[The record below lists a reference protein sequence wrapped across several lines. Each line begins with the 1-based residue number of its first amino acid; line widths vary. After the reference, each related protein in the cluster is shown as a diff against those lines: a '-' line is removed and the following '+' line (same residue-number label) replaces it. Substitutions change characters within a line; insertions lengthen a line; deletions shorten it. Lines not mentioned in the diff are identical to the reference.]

1 MWIKY
6 FKIISEFERN
16 FNSFFC
22 RIRWMQQKHSNS
34 FLLWR
39 LWLKS
44 LMTQLDEDELRAEE
58 EGRKEKVEVVRYRC
72 RKERQLSLEVIAQI
86 IKRWRAYSFLSHLIL
101 YSPFRLHE
109 LFPSPPIKVINVITL
124 IRNNF
129 LYSIDEFEKICNVE
143 PAQGLF
149 LTCIR

>member
-6 FKIISEFERN
+6 LKIISEFKRN

-34 FLLWR
+34 FLLWCI
-39 LWLKS
+39 WLES
-44 LMTQLDEDELRAEE
+44 LMTQLDEDKLRGKE

-86 IKRWRAYSFLSHLIL
+86 IKRWRAYSYLSHLIL
-101 YSPFRLHE
+101 CSPFCLLE
-109 LFPSPPIKVINVITL
+109 LFPSPPIKEINTKSF
-124 IRNNF
+124 IRNKY
-129 LYSIDEFEKICNVE
+129 LYSIDELKQICNIE
-143 PAQGLF
+143 LAQGIF